1 MTTQVLGTGGIG
13 QEMARQLKIFAVW
26 LGVSILAVP
35 LVLMIHELGHLL
47 TAIALGFHHV
57 RLHYESVSYAD
68 QDLFWRLMQS
78 GAKAQAAALTPFWKV
93 AVLEIA
99 GPLVSI
105 ATLLVA
111 CRYVRRSW
119 IAAAIGTVA
128 IWHFVAPLLFVW
140 VNFRLARHGVAPM
153 QHMGMDEFDF
163 WMVTGVSVRT
173 TLFIELGLIMFGL
186 VQIERAMQKGIRLA
200 ASGAMVCGMLIGVPL
215 YYAIGPH
222 LLP

>member
-1 MTTQVLGTGGIG
+1 VTTQVLGTGGIG
-13 QEMARQLKIFAVW
+13 QEMARQLKIFALW

-35 LVLMIHELGHLL
+35 LVLLIHELGHLL

-68 QDLFWRLMQS
+68 QDLFWRLIQS
-78 GAKAQAAALTPFWKV
+78 GAKAQAAALAPFWKV
-93 AVLEIA
+93 AVMEIA

-105 ATLLVA
+105 ATLFVA
-111 CRYVRRSW
+111 ARYVRRFW
-119 IAAAIGTVA
+119 IAAVVGTVA
-128 IWHFVAPLLFVW
+128 IWRFVAPLLFVW
-140 VNFRLARHGVAPM
+140 VNFRLARHGMVPM
-153 QHMGMDEFDF
+153 QHIGMDEFDF

-173 TLFIELGLIMFGL
+173 TLCIELGLIMFGL
-186 VQIERAMQKGIRLA
+186 VQIERAMQRGIRVA
-200 ASGAMVCGMLIGVPL
+200 ASGAMGCGMLIGVPL